1 MLWLSSVRSLFRN
14 KLRTFFTMTS
24 IAIGVASFFCMFM
37 LSELVPQAVHES
49 SKKVLGGDIAVQ
61 AYMKPT
67 TLTDLEKAIPDHA
80 RENMTIGY
88 VTNTM
93 VKSDHK
99 ITNAFVKGID
109 PKQYPLYGE
118 DMFPDVRSLRE
129 NEVLITKNL
138 ANRLQVQEGDNI
150 SLPNKKG
157 EFITFQIRRL
167 VENVQES
174 YGDSMIFGMI
184 YMDYNQ
190 LIQSQSLPSGITNEA
205 WVTLTN
211 KDEIDQIRKYVTTTI
226 EGSNVLDSADKEK
239 KMLIDVR
246 SLLLFLRVFS
256 LITLAIAGMTTFNT
270 MTIMMFTRM
279 KEVAVMKAIGLK
291 NSFII
296 YSFAV
301 EAFLIGL
308 FGTIG
313 GILIGEIASVW
324 FSSYM
329 GAVLVLPLH
338 WEFSWQAIFSTL
350 PVGILV
356 TIIAAWIPLRSV
368 SHMSPLQL
376 LRGTE
381 PVGEGKLPFLKKLQ
395 ILLFA
400 SVLVGF
406 YLQDV
411 MFDSVGSFQISNLL
425 LASLTS
431 MVMLLLMIGLINV
444 TSWIFGL
451 LFRLLGRGKSL
462 FSQPIYLALHNLSTA
477 YKRNGLLSVTLT
489 VGVLSVVLSHVFADN
504 LIKVIQMQMEVQ
516 SKGNVL
522 VTSSTSDVKE
532 VDYLLGKTDGISS
545 YKKGYN
551 QGTQLI
557 RINDQSA
564 IEKLK
569 SLGRTSKV
577 FENMKVTTEAV
588 DLDEKS
594 HSYKISSG
602 RDFTLAD
609 NGALHALL
617 IQDFQTELGVKEGD
631 TLKVNL
637 DNNTVN
643 VTVIGFF
650 ESNLFKTA
658 EIRLPEQTML
668 KYGQPTRVSYYVDV
682 NAGTI
687 QETLDVLNQKLP
699 KSAMA
704 YSIKQTVT
712 ESLQNV
718 VDTFSNFFSIVSL
731 LAFLTSGL
739 MIGNQVVIS
748 LLQQKRDVA
757 IMKAVGIPTK
767 NLISFILTEKAI
779 LSFVAGVVASGLALL
794 FSLVI
799 LLSVFHVSLMSMN
812 VYWVVKGIGLSMLVT
827 LLVSLLASMQSMA
840 AKPIEM
846 LR

>member
-1 MLWLSSVRSLFRN
+1 
-14 KLRTFFTMTS
+14 MTS
-24 IAIGVASFFCMFM
+24 IAIGVASFFCMSM

-49 SKKVLGGDIAVQ
+49 SKKVLGGDIEIQ

-67 TLTDLEKAIPDHA
+67 TLTDLEKVIPDHA
-80 RENMTIGY
+80 RKNMTIGY

-93 VKSDHK
+93 IKSDHK

-118 DMFPDVRSLRE
+118 DMLPGVRSLRE

-150 SLPNKKG
+150 SLPNKQG
-157 EFITFQIRRL
+157 ELNTFQIRGL
-167 VENVQES
+167 VEKAQES

-184 YMDYNQ
+184 YMGYNQ
-190 LIQSQSLPSGITNEA
+190 LIQLQNLTPGITNEA

-211 KDEIDQIRKYVTTTI
+211 NEEIGQIRKNTTTAI
-226 EGSNVLDSADKEK
+226 EGSNVLDSGDKEK

-270 MTIMMFTRM
+270 MTIMMSTRIR
-279 KEVAVMKAIGLK
+279 EVAVMKAIGLK
-291 NSFII
+291 NSFIM

-308 FGTIG
+308 LGTMG
-313 GILIGEIASVW
+313 GILVGELASVW

-338 WEFSWQAIFSTL
+338 WEFSWQAIVSTL

-356 TIIAAWIPLRSV
+356 TIIAAWMPLRSV

-381 PVGEGKLPFLKKLQ
+381 PIGEGKLPFFKKLQ
-395 ILLFA
+395 TLFFA
-400 SVLVGF
+400 SVVVGF

-431 MVMLLLMIGLINV
+431 MVILLLIIGLINV

-462 FSQPIYLALHNLSTA
+462 FSQPIYLALHNLSMA
-477 YKRNGLLSVTLT
+477 HKRNGLLSVTLT
-489 VGVLSVVLSHVFADN
+489 VGVLSVVLSHVLTDN
-504 LIKVIQMQMEVQ
+504 LIQVIQMQMEVQ

-522 VTSSTSDVKE
+522 LTSSASDVKVVE
-532 VDYLLGKTDGISS
+532 HLLSTTDGVIS
-545 YKKGYN
+545 YKKGYK
-551 QGTQLI
+551 QETQLLQ
-557 RINDQSA
+557 INDQSA

-577 FENMKVTTEAV
+577 FENMKFSTEAV
-588 DLDEKS
+588 DLQEKN

-602 RDFTLAD
+602 RDFTPED

-617 IQDFQTELGVKEGD
+617 IEDFQTELGVKQGD

-637 DNNTVN
+637 DQKTMN
-643 VTVIGFF
+643 VKVIGFF

-658 EIRLPEQTML
+658 EIRLPEQTMQ
-668 KYGQPTRVSYYVDV
+668 KYGQSTSVSYYVDA
-682 NAGTI
+682 NAGKI
-687 QETLDVLNQKLP
+687 QDILDLLNQKLP

-704 YSIKQTVT
+704 YSIKQTVA

-757 IMKAVGIPTK
+757 IMKTVGVSTRK
-767 NLISFILTEKAI
+767 LISSILTEKAI
-779 LSFVAGVVASGLALL
+779 LSFVAGVVASGLALI
-794 FSLVI
+794 FSFVI
-799 LLSVFHVSLMSMN
+799 LLSVFHVSLMLMN
-812 VYWVVKGIGLSMLVT
+812 AYWVVIGIGMSMLVT
-827 LLVSLLASMQSMA
+827 LLVSLLASLQSMA